1 MNPVRLGLVG
11 IGGFGA
17 NHIRSLQRLRQD
29 RTVELLAVAD
39 PAHSRHEE
47 MLAPLRDQGVSCYND
62 YRDMLDLESGLE
74 AIIICTPIP
83 LHKRM
88 AIDALQRGLFVYL
101 EKPPVILSSDLQD
114 LIALDAHQRTAVG
127 FIGVSHPVMRASKER
142 LMQGALGELLSIRVT
157 ASWPRPSW
165 YYQRS
170 NWAGKLSM
178 NSEPVFDGPATNAL
192 SHYVHLPSF
201 LANTGTIAHA
211 DLRWLEAELYR
222 ARPIEAYDTCCLRG
236 EFQNDVEFCIGLT
249 HACRHRTNVEIR
261 LIGTRG
267 SAAITVDR
275 TTVHSTL
282 VGPDTENPVVLD
294 VNLRNFARGVRSGER
309 FFTTMEDC
317 IPFLDIVGA
326 MWPSSGGIHNIPAPH
341 VTTWTEE
348 PNTIFHIADI
358 ESALGRVLDGA
369 TFTEQGLPWSIRPR
383 RIVPGQYPSADLR
396 MALRA
401 HSTPS
406 AEMAQV
412 PA

>member
-29 RTVELLAVAD
+29 QTVELLAVAD

-47 MLAPLRDQGVSCYND
+47 LLSPLRDQGVSCYND
-62 YRDMLDLESGLE
+62 YRDMLDLESRLE

-88 AIDALQRGLFVYL
+88 ATDVLQRGLFVYL
-101 EKPPVILSSDLQD
+101 EKPPVILSSDLQN

-142 LMQGALGELLSIRVT
+142 LMQGALGELRSIRVT

-201 LANTGTIAHA
+201 LANTETMAHVG
-211 DLRWLEAELYR
+211 LRWLEAELYR

-236 EFQNDVEFCIGLT
+236 EFQNNVEFHIGLT

-282 VGPDTENPVVLD
+282 VGPDTENPVLLD
-294 VNLRNFARGVRSGER
+294 VNLRNFARGVAW
-309 FFTTMEDC
+309 
-317 IPFLDIVGA
+317 L
-326 MWPSSGGIHNIPAPH
+326 
-341 VTTWTEE
+341 
-348 PNTIFHIADI
+348 
-358 ESALGRVLDGA
+358 
-369 TFTEQGLPWSIRPR
+369 R
-383 RIVPGQYPSADLR
+383 RR
-396 MALRA
+396 
-401 HSTPS
+401 
-406 AEMAQV
+406 
-412 PA
+412 